1 MFDAEKIRDRFPA
14 FREKREGAPLIYF
27 DNASTSQKPD
37 CVIEAVAS
45 FYRSGCGNVHRG
57 VHGLTSEATRVY
69 EEARETVARFIGA
82 SDPSEIGDFVDVE
95 ADICNR
101 CHIEGLPLELLE
113 GQDRMRIF
121 RPDEDSPRLL
131 GITNPIY
138 NEETCWTAACHAHPE
153 TQSVLGMLDVIMPL
167 TEVDRNIRRS
177 QIAVIWLAISAI
189 LILSLIVGFMV
200 RWWIDRPVQELLT
213 AMKHVSGGN
222 LAYRVKVTRD
232 DELGMLA
239 RSFNNMTDNLAQA
252 RLQLFQSDKLA
263 SLGRLAAGVAHEI
276 NNPLTGVMTF
286 SHLLLKNAK
295 DEATRKDLEIIVR
308 ETTRCKKIIKGILD
322 FAREATEQRSENT
335 EAAGESLGLYQTPE
349 PTKQPTSVDRTRA
362 GGLPRRHLI
371 GSGSELSRRVVMV
384 IRTGDLTPTQELSPT
399 VEPYR
404 YYWRSVT
411 YDIYGGQGWY
421 ASHVQ
426 VLDYD
431 AGEQIHSPTQLHR
444 RLVRQEVEVV
454 VEAEEHLLHM
464 AGTLVAADQR
474 YRVAWRPP
482 GDIFAALT
490 EASVYRVDSLVPV
503 VGTEEL
509 RAAGS
514 DYPDWVLERYLT
526 LPDEMPERVLA
537 LGRDLTATEPTPYE
551 RALAIECYLRENYPY
566 TLDVPQ
572 PPFKQDIAD
581 YFLFDL
587 QKGYCDYYATAMT
600 VLARAAGLP
609 ARLAIGYASGD
620 YDAAE
625 ARYVVTEADAHAWTE
640 IYFPEYGWIIFE
652 PTGGYPPLE
661 RPTEV
666 EPIIWPEPQE
676 PLRPP
681 PSPPGPLVRY
691 WYLVLLGCGVAAALG
706 LLIKAQLEL
715 LWLRTRPPAQV
726 TTFLYRRLR
735 RWGQRLDVTMHQ
747 GDTPYEFAEA
757 LVQCVEEIAGRRDRA
772 GWLLPAG
779 EEIHSLTE
787 AYVQTWYTRQPPDV
801 AGRDAALR
809 TWRKLRWRLWLA
821 RLWGRRPTRL
831 ELTLTGGRVMEPPR
845 KPRVLPHPY
854 SGG

>member
-1 MFDAEKIRDRFPA
+1 MSNQESTLAPSPFRNPLHVLVGKLGGRNLLMLALLVVVLFSVSQGIANVVRGLDVKLLWLVVTLALLVGWFLGRSSSGRMAAGCWSVFLGIAAILGRVGRLDRILWSLHRAWLTFVAAGSRFLLTLLRDSAAWQQLSPPDPTPLLRISAELGTAVSTLLTRTCGWLSDLLKGSSSYDPVAAMVFWGLLLWLAAAWAGWMVRRQHKALLAVTPAGVLAVTAISYVWGAPYILLLLIGPTLMLMVVVNYDERERAWRRAAIDFSRDLWQELFWLTSGIVIVVLVLSALIPSISIRD
-14 FREKREGAPLIYF
+14 
-27 DNASTSQKPD
+27 
-37 CVIEAVAS
+37 
-45 FYRSGCGNVHRG
+45 
-57 VHGLTSEATRVY
+57 
-69 EEARETVARFIGA
+69 
-82 SDPSEIGDFVDVE
+82 
-95 ADICNR
+95 
-101 CHIEGLPLELLE
+101 
-113 GQDRMRIF
+113 
-121 RPDEDSPRLL
+121 
-131 GITNPIY
+131 
-138 NEETCWTAACHAHPE
+138 
-153 TQSVLGMLDVIMPL
+153 
-167 TEVDRNIRRS
+167 
-177 QIAVIWLAISAI
+177 
-189 LILSLIVGFMV
+189 
-200 RWWIDRPVQELLT
+200 
-213 AMKHVSGGN
+213 
-222 LAYRVKVTRD
+222 
-232 DELGMLA
+232 
-239 RSFNNMTDNLAQA
+239 
-252 RLQLFQSDKLA
+252 
-263 SLGRLAAGVAHEI
+263 
-276 NNPLTGVMTF
+276 
-286 SHLLLKNAK
+286 
-295 DEATRKDLEIIVR
+295 
-308 ETTRCKKIIKGILD
+308 ILD
-322 FAREATEQRSENT
+322 FAREVTVQRNENT

-349 PTKQPTSVDRTRA
+349 PIKQPGPVDRARA

-371 GSGSELSRRVVMV
+371 GSGPELRRRVVMV

-454 VEAEEHLLHM
+454 AEAEEHLLHT
-464 AGTLVAADQR
+464 AGILVAADQR

-490 EASVYRVDSLVPV
+490 KSPVYRVDSLVPV
-503 VGTEEL
+503 VGAEEL

-526 LPDEMPERVLA
+526 LPDEVPERVLA
-537 LGRDLTATEPTPYE
+537 LGRDLTATEPTPYD
-551 RALAIECYLRENYPY
+551 RALAIERYLRENYPY

-572 PPFKQDIAD
+572 PPLNRDIAD

-587 QKGYCDYYATAMT
+587 HKGYCDYYATAMT
-600 VLARAAGLP
+600 VVARAAGLP

-625 ARYVVTEADAHAWTE
+625 ARYIVTEADAHAWTE
-640 IYFPEYGWIIFE
+640 IYFPEYGWITFE

-666 EPIIWPEPQE
+666 EPITWPEPQE

-681 PSPPGPLVRY
+681 PSPPGPLARY
-691 WYLVLLGCGVAAALG
+691 WYLVLLGCGVAVALG
-706 LLIKAQLEL
+706 VLIQAQLEL

-735 RWGQRLDVTMHQ
+735 RWGQRLDVEMHR
-747 GDTPYEFAEA
+747 GDTPYEFAKA
-757 LVQCVEEIAGRRDRA
+757 LKQRVVEIAGQRSRA

-787 AYVQTWYTRQPPDV
+787 AYVQTWYTRHPSEA
-801 AGRDAALR
+801 AGRDASLR

-831 ELTLTGGRVMEPPR
+831 ELTLTGGRVMEQPR

-854 SGG
+854 S

>member
-1 MFDAEKIRDRFPA
+1 MSNQESTLAPSPFRNPLHVLVGKLGGRNLLMLALLVVVLFSVSQGIANVVRGLDVKLLWLVVTLALLVGWFLGRSSSGRMAAGCWSVFLGIAAILGRVGRLDRILWSLHRAWLTFVAAGSRFLLTLLRDSAAWQQLSPPDPTPLLRISAELGTAVSTLLTRTCGWLSDLLKGSSSYDPVAAMVFWGLLLWLAAAWAGWMVRRQHKALLAVTPAGVLAVTAISYVWGAPYILLLLIGPTLMLMVVVNYDERERAWRRAAIDFSRDLWQELFWLTSGIVIVVLVLSALIPSISIRD
-14 FREKREGAPLIYF
+14 
-27 DNASTSQKPD
+27 
-37 CVIEAVAS
+37 
-45 FYRSGCGNVHRG
+45 
-57 VHGLTSEATRVY
+57 
-69 EEARETVARFIGA
+69 
-82 SDPSEIGDFVDVE
+82 
-95 ADICNR
+95 
-101 CHIEGLPLELLE
+101 
-113 GQDRMRIF
+113 
-121 RPDEDSPRLL
+121 
-131 GITNPIY
+131 
-138 NEETCWTAACHAHPE
+138 
-153 TQSVLGMLDVIMPL
+153 
-167 TEVDRNIRRS
+167 
-177 QIAVIWLAISAI
+177 
-189 LILSLIVGFMV
+189 
-200 RWWIDRPVQELLT
+200 
-213 AMKHVSGGN
+213 
-222 LAYRVKVTRD
+222 
-232 DELGMLA
+232 
-239 RSFNNMTDNLAQA
+239 
-252 RLQLFQSDKLA
+252 
-263 SLGRLAAGVAHEI
+263 
-276 NNPLTGVMTF
+276 
-286 SHLLLKNAK
+286 
-295 DEATRKDLEIIVR
+295 
-308 ETTRCKKIIKGILD
+308 ILD
-322 FAREATEQRSENT
+322 FAREVTVQRNENT

-349 PTKQPTSVDRTRA
+349 PIKQPTSVDRARA

-371 GSGSELSRRVVMV
+371 GSGPELSRRVVMV

-454 VEAEEHLLHM
+454 AEAEEHLLHT
-464 AGTLVAADQR
+464 AGILVAADQR

-490 EASVYRVDSLVPV
+490 KSPVYRVDSLVPV
-503 VGTEEL
+503 VGAEEL

-526 LPDEMPERVLA
+526 LPDEVPERVLA
-537 LGRDLTATEPTPYE
+537 LGRDLTATEPTPYD
-551 RALAIECYLRENYPY
+551 RALAIERYLRENYPY

-572 PPFKQDIAD
+572 PPLNRDIAD

-587 QKGYCDYYATAMT
+587 HKGYCDYYATAMT

-625 ARYVVTEADAHAWTE
+625 ARYIVTEADAHAWTE
-640 IYFPEYGWIIFE
+640 IYFPEHGWITFE

-681 PSPPGPLVRY
+681 PSPPGPLARY
-691 WYLVLLGCGVAAALG
+691 WYLVLLGCGVAVALG
-706 LLIKAQLEL
+706 VLIQAQLEL

-735 RWGQRLDVTMHQ
+735 RWGQRLDVEMHR
-747 GDTPYEFAEA
+747 GDTPYEFAKA
-757 LVQCVEEIAGRRDRA
+757 LKQRVVEIAGQRSRA

-787 AYVQTWYTRQPPDV
+787 AYVQTWYTRHPSEA
-801 AGRDAALR
+801 AGRDASLR

-831 ELTLTGGRVMEPPR
+831 ELTLTGGRVMEQPR

-854 SGG
+854 S

>member
-1 MFDAEKIRDRFPA
+1 MSNQESTLAPSPFRNPLHVLVGKLGGRNLLMLALLVVVLFSVSQGIANVVRGLDVKLLWLVVTLALLVGWFLGRSSSGRVGAGCWSVFLGIAAILGRVGRLDRILWSLHRAWLTFVAAGSRFLLTLLRDSAAWQQLSPPDPTPLLRISAELGTAVSTLLTRTCGWLSDLLKGSSSYDPVAAMVFWGLLLWLAAAWAGWMVRRQHKALLAVTPAGVLAVTAISYVWGAPYILLLLIGPTLMLMAVVNYDERERAWRRAAIDFSRDLWQELFWLTSGIVIGVLVLSALIPSISIRD
-14 FREKREGAPLIYF
+14 
-27 DNASTSQKPD
+27 
-37 CVIEAVAS
+37 
-45 FYRSGCGNVHRG
+45 
-57 VHGLTSEATRVY
+57 
-69 EEARETVARFIGA
+69 
-82 SDPSEIGDFVDVE
+82 
-95 ADICNR
+95 
-101 CHIEGLPLELLE
+101 
-113 GQDRMRIF
+113 
-121 RPDEDSPRLL
+121 
-131 GITNPIY
+131 
-138 NEETCWTAACHAHPE
+138 
-153 TQSVLGMLDVIMPL
+153 
-167 TEVDRNIRRS
+167 
-177 QIAVIWLAISAI
+177 
-189 LILSLIVGFMV
+189 
-200 RWWIDRPVQELLT
+200 
-213 AMKHVSGGN
+213 
-222 LAYRVKVTRD
+222 
-232 DELGMLA
+232 
-239 RSFNNMTDNLAQA
+239 
-252 RLQLFQSDKLA
+252 
-263 SLGRLAAGVAHEI
+263 
-276 NNPLTGVMTF
+276 
-286 SHLLLKNAK
+286 
-295 DEATRKDLEIIVR
+295 
-308 ETTRCKKIIKGILD
+308 ILD
-322 FAREATEQRSENT
+322 FAREVTVQRNENT

-349 PTKQPTSVDRTRA
+349 PIKQPTSVDRARA

-371 GSGSELSRRVVMV
+371 GSGPELSRRVVMV

-454 VEAEEHLLHM
+454 AEAEEHLLHT
-464 AGTLVAADQR
+464 AGILVAADQR

-490 EASVYRVDSLVPV
+490 KSPVYRVDSLVPV
-503 VGTEEL
+503 VGAEEL

-526 LPDEMPERVLA
+526 LPDEVPERVLA
-537 LGRDLTATEPTPYE
+537 LGRDLTATEPTPYD
-551 RALAIECYLRENYPY
+551 RALAIERYLRENYPY

-572 PPFKQDIAD
+572 PPLNRDIAD

-587 QKGYCDYYATAMT
+587 HKGYCDYYATAMT

-625 ARYVVTEADAHAWTE
+625 ARYIVTEADAHAWTE
-640 IYFPEYGWIIFE
+640 IYFPEHGWITFE

-681 PSPPGPLVRY
+681 PSPPGPLARY
-691 WYLVLLGCGVAAALG
+691 WYLVLLGCGVAVALSV
-706 LLIKAQLEL
+706 LIQAQLEL

-735 RWGQRLDVTMHQ
+735 RWGQRLDVEMHR
-747 GDTPYEFAEA
+747 GDTPYEFAES
-757 LVQCVEEIAGRRDRA
+757 LEQRVVEIAGQRSRA

-787 AYVQTWYTRQPPDV
+787 AYVQTWYTRHPSEA
-801 AGRDAALR
+801 AGRDASLR

-854 SGG
+854 S